1 MIGVVSNTYLVRG
14 RDARRY
20 LHGRLTQDIKSMTIG
35 TSRKSLLL
43 TPQGRVQ
50 GKFRVICAGDNDFIL
65 ISDPLPSAAASSELI
80 SNILQFKVSDDVTL
94 KELASDTVE
103 EELRLILGEPLIGR
117 ELTDKTMGT
126 DIDVTDY
133 VSFNK
138 GCYTGQEPVE
148 MSTARGRPNR
158 ALIHF
163 FGEGEVALPEGGKI
177 EPSGQITSSLFIPY
191 LNKTFGLGFV
201 KYDQKDELSY
211 TANGQQ
217 LTAIRR

>member
-1 MIGVVSNTYLVRG
+1 MSDPTFLVQG

-35 TSRKSLLL
+35 STRRSLLL

-50 GKFRVICAGDNDFIL
+50 GKFRVICAGENDFVL
-65 ISDPLPSAAASSELI
+65 ISDPLSSAAERSELI
-80 SNILQFKVSDDVTL
+80 ANLLQFKVSDEVIL
-94 KELASDTVE
+94 KELNGDNVKE
-103 EELRLILGEPLIGR
+103 QIRLLVGEPLIGK
-117 ELTDKTMGT
+117 ELTEKTMGT
-126 DIDVTDY
+126 DIDVTEY

-163 FGEGEVALPEGGKI
+163 FVEGEIKNLEGVEIGSSGKI
-177 EPSGQITSSLFIPY
+177 TSASFIPE
-191 LNKTFGLGFV
+191 LKKTFGLGFV
-201 KYDQKDELSY
+201 KFDQREEKLLS
-211 TANGQQ
+211 AGGHQ
-217 LTAIRR
+217 LTVISK